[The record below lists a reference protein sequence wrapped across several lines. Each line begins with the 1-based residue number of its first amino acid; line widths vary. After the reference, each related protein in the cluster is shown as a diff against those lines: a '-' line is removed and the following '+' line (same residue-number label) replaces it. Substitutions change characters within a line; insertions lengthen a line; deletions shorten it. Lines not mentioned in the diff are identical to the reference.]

1 MHAELLARAIS
12 GISPNTTFDEFRS
25 SSGIVS
31 ESVAKDVLQF
41 LNIHSIGSVSPNV
54 ILFSESDRLKTAIVA
69 LSMGYDIERISK
81 KLNWKDFETLASDVL
96 HLLGYVTETNVR
108 FTKPRTEIDVIG
120 VNSKF
125 AIVADCKHW
134 KRTNISLMRSYVKKQ
149 VKRTELLLNYRRNNN
164 ITSAVPILLTLHCE
178 RVQMIDKTPIVPI
191 SKFKSFVQDVQN
203 HLPDIHV
210 TPTL

>member
-31 ESVAKDVLQF
+31 DSVAKDVLQF

-81 KLNWKDFETLASDVL
+81 KLSWKDFESMASHVL
-96 HLLGYVTETNVR
+96 HLVGYVTETNVR

-120 VNSKF
+120 INSKL

-134 KRTNISLMRSYVKKQ
+134 KRTSISLMTKYARKQ
-149 VKRTELLLNYRRNNN
+149 IQRTGRLVNFRKNK
-164 ITSAVPILLTLHCE
+164 ITFAVPILLTLHSE
-178 RVQMIDKTPIVPI
+178 RVQFIDKTPVVPI
-191 SKFKSFVQDVQN
+191 SKFKSFLQDVQN
-203 HLPDIHV
+203 YLPEIHV
-210 TPTL
+210 IPAP